1 MHDELDQ
8 EYEERSTNALSHLHF
23 PLDCAFCRG
32 TGVNPS
38 TMNLIN
44 HQQCPVCKG
53 KGISDIRLDRD
64 NCKPCLHCVSSGR
77 ESDSLP
83 LKPCIVCGGK
93 GVL

>member
-8 EYEERSTNALSHLHF
+8 EYEERSTYVVSHQHF
-23 PLDCAFCRG
+23 PLDCVYCRG
-32 TGVNPS
+32 TGVNPA
-38 TMNLIN
+38 TMKLIN

-53 KGISDIRLDRD
+53 KGISDIHLDQD
-64 NCKPCLHCVSSGR
+64 NCKPCLHCGSSGL

-83 LKPCIVCGGK
+83 LKPCTVCGGK